1 MGKVGTELLGQETGT
16 GEAVPVA
23 SGLQGRGAPAEQ
35 RGCRGPQGSGD
46 PSGFPTPLP
55 PVPPMTLNTQ
65 RGSKSPLRRRASTPL
80 PRPGAPAAT
89 ARSEPGHPQ
98 LGHSSSEPGGRAA
111 APRGSWSSE
120 SSGSSGCWEP
130 QYRVV
135 LLGDPGVGKT
145 SLANAFAGVQER
157 DLLEQHGGGCPTGLA
172 GTLSCGVAR
181 HGAGRRWRGGGCAP
195 CSEGA
200 PCEARRSPVESGGAS
215 AGSRL
220 PQGISAPTRLSRCL
234 AEVAYE
240 RTLSVDGEETTLLV
254 IDAWEPERRVR
265 GAGVASPSWE
275 LCKSPLLG
283 GLGGLWGMLCVYS
296 CCFGGSALCKHLP
309 GALLDASGALRAGQA
324 QWAERSQGS
333 PISSHKSKFLGSR
346 DPR

>member
-1 MGKVGTELLGQETGT
+1 M
-16 GEAVPVA
+16 A

-35 RGCRGPQGSGD
+35 RGCRGPQGTGD

-80 PRPGAPAAT
+80 PRPGTPAAT

-157 DLLEQHGGGCPTGLA
+157 DLLEQHGGGCPTGLT

-200 PCEARRSPVESGGAS
+200 PCEARRSPVGSGGGQRWVCA
-215 AGSRL
+215 APGNFCTDPAL
-220 PQGISAPTRLSRCL
+220 PVSCRGGLRAH
-234 AEVAYE
+234 A
-240 RTLSVDGEETTLLV
+240 
-254 IDAWEPERRVR
+254 VR
-265 GAGVASPSWE
+265 GWRGDHAAGDRR
-275 LCKSPLLG
+275 LG
-283 GLGGLWGMLCVYS
+283 ARAQGTRGWGRFLGLGTVQIPAAGGFGGVWGMLCVYS
-296 CCFGGSALCKHLP
+296 CCFGVSALCKRLP

-324 QWAERSQGS
+324 QWAGRGPGS